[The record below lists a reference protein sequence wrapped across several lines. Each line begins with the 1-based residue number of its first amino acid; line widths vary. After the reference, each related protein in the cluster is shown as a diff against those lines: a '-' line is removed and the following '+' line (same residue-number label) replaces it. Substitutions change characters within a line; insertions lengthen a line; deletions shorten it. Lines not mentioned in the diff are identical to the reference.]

1 MPKVELEAQGPQNE
15 IRELRRLLR
24 DLTALSTMPAL
35 WVGRDIGHIAE
46 GVADLLLHTLNA
58 DAVYV
63 AAHSG
68 MPVEVVGAARYPDFK
83 AEVERLRIEAG
94 ERGLYVERVALSSWS
109 SHLTVALYP
118 IGLSK
123 DDGLIAV
130 GSSNRGFPS
139 ESEGLLLSVAANHV
153 AVAFQ
158 TANLRA
164 KAERERQ
171 RFSDL
176 TALAPAAIG
185 VLEGPE
191 HRWVY
196 VNENYVRVTGRLSA
210 SEFLG
215 KTVRETLPE
224 LVGQPFFG
232 ILDEVYRSSQ
242 PFVGSEMKVALDRTE
257 SGLPEEAY
265 FDFVYQPMFSAGGQ
279 VEGILIHAVEVTE
292 KVLARRKLET
302 ALVASQRL
310 AAIVESSDD
319 AIVSKD
325 LNSIVTSWNPAAER
339 MFGYTAEEMIGRS
352 IRTIIPSELETD
364 EDRILATI
372 ARGDRIEH
380 FETVRLKKDGQLID
394 VSLTVSPVKNEA
406 GQIIGAAKIARDI
419 TERKKAE
426 SALRTTERLAAVGR
440 LAATVAHEINN
451 PLEAVINIVYLAKSR
466 AVRDDIR
473 DLLAQAEEEVGR
485 ISNLTKQ
492 TLGFYRDTNTVTAV
506 RVSSLVNPLITAFA
520 PRMRNKQVETRLEV
534 RDDPEIGA
542 IPGEMRQIFANLL
555 SNSIDAVKDGGRIRI
570 RISKSHGGN
579 RHQTDG
585 VRISIA
591 DSGSGIPSEVRKH
604 VFEPFFTTK
613 KAVGT
618 GLGLW
623 VCKNIVDKHCGSIRL
638 KSSTAPGRSWT
649 VISVFL
655 PCSNQSLAEAVVKQ
669 EIEAAARQS

>member
-1 MPKVELEAQGPQNE
+1 MPKVGIEVQAPENE
-15 IRELRRLLR
+15 IRDLRRLLR

-35 WVGRDIGHIAE
+35 WVGREISHIAD

-58 DAVYV
+58 EAVYV
-63 AAHSG
+63 AARSG
-68 MPVEVVGAARYPDFK
+68 MPVEVARALRHPDFK

-94 ERGLYVERVALSSWS
+94 DRGLYVERAGLSSWP

-130 GSSNRGFPS
+130 GSSRSGFPTES
-139 ESEGLLLSVAANHV
+139 ESLLLSVAANHV

-158 TANLRA
+158 TASLRA

-196 VNENYVRVTGRLSA
+196 VNENYIRVTGRRRA

-215 KTVRETLPE
+215 KTVCESLPE
-224 LVGQPFFG
+224 LLGQPFFG

-242 PFVGSEMKVALDRTE
+242 PFVGVEMKVVLDRTQ
-257 SGLPEEAY
+257 SGQSEEAY
-265 FDFVYQPMFSAGGQ
+265 FDFVYQPMFNAGSQ

-292 KVLARRKLET
+292 KVLARRKLES

-339 MFGYTAEEMIGRS
+339 IFGYTAQEMIGRS
-352 IRTIIPSELETD
+352 IRTVIPPELESD

-380 FETVRLKKDGQLID
+380 FETVRLRKDGQRID

-419 TERKKAE
+419 TERKKTE
-426 SALRTTERLAAVGR
+426 RALHTTERLAAVGR

-451 PLEAVINIVYLAKSR
+451 PLEALINIVYLAKSR
-466 AVRDDIR
+466 AVRQEIR
-473 DLLAQAEEEVGR
+473 DFLAQAEEEIAR

-492 TLGFYRDTNTVTAV
+492 TLGFYRDTNTIKAV
-506 RVSSLVNPLITAFA
+506 RVSSLLNPLISAFT
-520 PRMRNKQVETRLEV
+520 PRMRNKQVETRLEIF
-534 RDDPEIGA
+534 DDPEI
-542 IPGEMRQIFANLL
+542 
-555 SNSIDAVKDGGRIRI
+555 
-570 RISKSHGGN
+570 
-579 RHQTDG
+579 
-585 VRISIA
+585 
-591 DSGSGIPSEVRKH
+591 
-604 VFEPFFTTK
+604 
-613 KAVGT
+613 
-618 GLGLW
+618 
-623 VCKNIVDKHCGSIRL
+623 
-638 KSSTAPGRSWT
+638 
-649 VISVFL
+649 
-655 PCSNQSLAEAVVKQ
+655 
-669 EIEAAARQS
+669 